1 MVLTITPIMLRV
13 KQIQRGEVGPY
24 SLKVLVLKCGA
35 QLEAV
40 EMAMRSD
47 LHSARAAALRELLRM
62 TRPAWVTPRTSE
74 HT

>member
-1 MVLTITPIMLRV
+1 MLLTITPIMLRV

-40 EMAMRSD
+40 EMAMRSA